1 MASDKRSEQSVE
13 RGVVS
18 MDLERQKAIDL
29 LSEHFAQDNISIEE
43 LERRIADVYR
53 ASSVPALREITRDL
67 PGTGSLAPRPVAQT
81 PDIYV
86 APQDHIYS
94 IMATTKRR
102 GAWRPARHL
111 DVWSV
116 MSDTLLDFTEAQL
129 AEGVTEIEVRA
140 IMSSMKVVVPP
151 GVRVVMQAGSLMA
164 EVVDDASDPP
174 AVGSGAPVLRITGF
188 VLMSELK
195 VRVRRREL
203 HS

>member
-1 MASDKRSEQSVE
+1 MATDRRSEQSAE

-53 ASSVPALREITRDL
+53 ASSLPALRDITRDL
-67 PGTGSLAPRPVAQT
+67 PGTGTLAPRPVVQT
-81 PDIYV
+81 PDLYV

-116 MSDTLLDFTEAQL
+116 MSDTHLDLTEAQL
-129 AEGVTEIEVRA
+129 ADGVTEIEVHA
-140 IMSSMKVVVPP
+140 IMSSLKIVVPP
-151 GVRVVMQAGSLMA
+151 GVRVVMQAGSFMA
-164 EVVDDASDPP
+164 EVTDDAADPP
-174 AVGSGAPVLRITGF
+174 AVGSGAPVLRVTGF
-188 VLMSELK
+188 VFMSELK

-203 HS
+203 HA